1 MKLTYKIFTIAFLIS
16 ALIACG
22 EKQGHTDK
30 HDEHSET
37 NEVHNENEVEL
48 TTEQYHTAGIE
59 LGTITERS
67 LSGTITVNG
76 LLDLPPQSKV
86 SISTPFAGILK
97 STKML
102 QGKKVRKGEVVA
114 VLEHPDYLE
123 TQQNYL
129 ETKSQLV
136 YQKEEYERQLALA
149 KEEVN
154 AKKSLQKAES
164 EYQIL
169 KVKLNA
175 VKSKLRLMNINLS
188 NLDKGN
194 LVNTINLYSPIT
206 GYVTEVNT
214 NIGAMANPSNVLF
227 EIADTEHLHAELTV
241 YEKDIPKLK
250 IGQKVRFTLANETKE
265 RMATVYLIGREISA
279 ERTVNIHCHLD
290 QEDSQLLPGMYL
302 TAMVE
307 SGAAKV
313 PSLPNEAIVDFDGK
327 KYIFITKG
335 AYNSKDKEH
344 HFEMLEI
351 NPVVSELGYTQ
362 VDVSTINDWKNKK
375 IVLTGAYDLLSQL
388 KNKEEEGG
396 GHGH

>member
-1 MKLTYKIFTIAFLIS
+1 MKLTYKIFALSFLIS
-16 ALIACG
+16 TVVACG
-22 EKQGHTDK
+22 QKQEHTEE
-30 HDEHSET
+30 HEEHSKTE
-37 NEVHNENEVEL
+37 EAHNENEVAL
-48 TTEQYHTAGIE
+48 TTEQYQTAGIE

-123 TQQNYL
+123 IQQSYL
-129 ETKSQLV
+129 EIKSQLA
-136 YQKEEYERQLALA
+136 YQKEEYERQQALA

-154 AKKSLQKAES
+154 AKKSLQKAAS

-169 KVKLNA
+169 KARLGA
-175 VKSKLRLMNINLS
+175 AKSKLKLMNVNIG

-194 LVNTINLYSPIT
+194 LVNTINLYSPIS
-206 GYVTEVNT
+206 GYVTEVHT
-214 NIGAMANPSNVLF
+214 NIGAMANPSDVLF
-227 EIADTEHLHAELTV
+227 EIADTEHLHAELTI
-241 YEKDIPKLK
+241 YEKDIQKLK

-302 TAMVE
+302 TALVE
-307 SGAAKV
+307 SGAEKV
-313 PSLPNEAIVDFDGK
+313 PSLPNEAIVDFDGE
-327 KYIFITKG
+327 KYIFFAAG
-335 AYNSKDKEH
+335 EYNAKDKEH
-344 HFEMLEI
+344 HFEM
-351 NPVVSELGYTQ
+351 VKTMAFVTELGYTH
-362 VDVSTINDWKNKK
+362 VDVSSIADWQKK
-375 IVLTGAYDLLSQL
+375 KVVLKGAYDLLSQL
-388 KNKEEEGG
+388 KNTEEEGG